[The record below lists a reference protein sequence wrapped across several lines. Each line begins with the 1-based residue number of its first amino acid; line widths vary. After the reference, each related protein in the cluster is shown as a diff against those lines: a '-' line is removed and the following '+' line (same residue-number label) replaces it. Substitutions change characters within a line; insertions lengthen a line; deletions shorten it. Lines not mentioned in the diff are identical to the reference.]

1 MNFTMFWKV
10 KKKSELDSDKRIDE
24 IINILF
30 PPLETKTSIGGSGE
44 VFKYQVDYS
53 ADSNLDAA
61 LIDLREGH
69 NDEVVRNTITKV
81 IDKLNQVRRLLEAY
95 SEIDSEAK
103 YLVVDSGDSN
113 AEDIEPIED
122 R

>member
-1 MNFTMFWKV
+1 MMFWKV
-10 KKKSELDSDKRIDE
+10 KKKTDSESDKRIDE

-30 PPLETKTSIGGSGE
+30 PPLETKSSVGPDGV
-44 VFKYQVDYS
+44 VFKYQIDYS

-69 NDEVVRNTITKV
+69 NDEVVRTTITSV
-81 IDKLNQVRRLLEAY
+81 VDKLNQVRRLLEAY
-95 SEIDSEAK
+95 SEIDNDAK
-103 YLVVDSGDSN
+103 YIVVDSGGSD
-113 AEDIEPIED
+113 AEDLEPIED